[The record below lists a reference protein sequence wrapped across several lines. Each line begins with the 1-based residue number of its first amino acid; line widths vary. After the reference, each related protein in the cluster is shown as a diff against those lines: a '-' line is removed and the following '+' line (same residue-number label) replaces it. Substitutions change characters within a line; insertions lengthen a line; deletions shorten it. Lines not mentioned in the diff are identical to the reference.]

1 MTERL
6 RVQMTTETP
15 ARSIPGPGWS
25 YRGAIGAA
33 VAAGLVVV
41 IGVAVPLQMVPPKKE
56 EAVAAIAPPPP
67 PRPPEYGI
75 ASWYGDHEA
84 GLRTAS
90 GEVFRPDRL
99 TAAHRWLPLGTKVKV
114 TRVGTKR
121 STIVTINDRGPYIG
135 GRLIDLSPAAA
146 RQLAMVDKGVARVR
160 VDILEVP
167 RNASESREAKR
178 AKKHPKPKSE
188 ELANQPEPAA
198 PAAATAETAKPT
210 PAEAAQQSTPI
221 EAKPAADEPPSI
233 DHFP

>member
-1 MTERL
+1 
-6 RVQMTTETP
+6 MTTETP
-15 ARSIPGPGWS
+15 APSSPRSWS
-25 YRGAIGAA
+25 TYRWEIGAVIAA
-33 VAAGLVVV
+33 VLVVV
-41 IGVAVPLQMVPPKKE
+41 IGVTVPLQMIPPKKE
-56 EAVAAIAPPPP
+56 QAVAAIAPPPP

-146 RQLAMVDKGVARVR
+146 RQLAMVDKGLARVR
-160 VDILEVP
+160 VDIIEVP
-167 RNASESREAKR
+167 HTTPSREAKR
-178 AKKHPKPKSE
+178 TRKRAKPNSDQ
-188 ELANQPEPAA
+188 LASQPEAP
-198 PAAATAETAKPT
+198 PAAAPPVPPKPT

-221 EAKPAADEPPSI
+221 DAKPVDEKRGAAEPDSNA
-233 DHFP
+233 HFP

>member
-1 MTERL
+1 
-6 RVQMTTETP
+6 
-15 ARSIPGPGWS
+15 
-25 YRGAIGAA
+25 
-33 VAAGLVVV
+33 
-41 IGVAVPLQMVPPKKE
+41 
-56 EAVAAIAPPPP
+56 VAAIAPPPP

-146 RQLAMVDKGVARVR
+146 RQLAMVDKGLARVR
-160 VDILEVP
+160 VDIIEVP
-167 RNASESREAKR
+167 HTTPSRE
-178 AKKHPKPKSE
+178 
-188 ELANQPEPAA
+188 
-198 PAAATAETAKPT
+198 AKPT

-221 EAKPAADEPPSI
+221 DAKPVDEKRGAAEPDSNA
-233 DHFP
+233 HFP